1 MKKNLKKK
9 YLFLLISVI
18 IATAILLNIL
28 NKRAIPIL
36 ANYMEVQTKRMGIE
50 VLRNTGSE
58 ELNNLLKNN
67 KYYEIVKNNDGEIES
82 INFDTT
88 ILNEALIIVSK
99 NVRKKLNE
107 LEEGKN
113 LPSEMFYNNL
123 NKKIKNKI
131 VYMVPIGIV
140 FNNAFLY
147 NLGPKIP
154 VKIEYS
160 GNVGLDVKTS
170 VKAYGVNSALIEVYV
185 YVEVTQRTIL
195 PFTSKDTKLTSKIPI
210 VLKVVKGS
218 VSNYISN
225 NNPSYS
231 LPLN

>member
-18 IATAILLNIL
+18 IATTILLNIL
-28 NKRAIPIL
+28 NKRAIPVL

-58 ELNNLLKNN
+58 ELNKLLKNN

-131 VYMVPIGIV
+131 VYMMPIGIV

-218 VSNYISN
+218 VSNYMSN

>member
-18 IATAILLNIL
+18 IATTILLNIL
-28 NKRAIPIL
+28 NKRAIPVL

>member
-58 ELNNLLKNN
+58 ELNKLLKNN